1 MSHNGDGRTYTR
13 QEKGAA
19 AEQAARMYL
28 TSRGYLIR
36 DYNWRCRSGELDIIA
51 EYEGALVFIEVRSRS
66 GSAVQ
71 GTAEESVDARKIRQ
85 VRETARVYLHMQG
98 LQPAAIAFDV
108 IAVQLQPDLS
118 IASCGISGKSFSCLC
133 FAKTG

>member
-1 MSHNGDGRTYTR
+1 MSHSRDGGNYTR

-28 TSRGYLIR
+28 TSQGYLIR

-66 GSAVQ
+66 GSAMQ

-98 LQPAAIAFDV
+98 LQPAAVSFDV

-118 IASCGISGKSFSCLC
+118 IASLRHIREAF
-133 FAKTG
+133 

>member
-1 MSHNGDGRTYTR
+1 M
-13 QEKGAA
+13 
-19 AEQAARMYL
+19 
-28 TSRGYLIR
+28 
-36 DYNWRCRSGELDIIA
+36 
-51 EYEGALVFIEVRSRS
+51 EVRSRS

-118 IASCGISGKSFSCLC
+118 IGSLRHLREAF
-133 FAKTG
+133 

>member
-1 MSHNGDGRTYTR
+1 MSHNGDSRTYTR

-36 DYNWRCRSGELDIIA
+36 DHNWRCRSGELDIIA
-51 EYEGALVFIEVRSRS
+51 EYEGTLVFIEVRSRS
-66 GSAVQ
+66 GSAMQ

-85 VRETARVYLHMQG
+85 VRETAGVYLHMQG
-98 LQPAAIAFDV
+98 LQPAEVSFDV

-118 IASCGISGKSFSCLC
+118 IASLRHIREAF
-133 FAKTG
+133 

>member
-1 MSHNGDGRTYTR
+1 M
-13 QEKGAA
+13 
-19 AEQAARMYL
+19 
-28 TSRGYLIR
+28 
-36 DYNWRCRSGELDIIA
+36 
-51 EYEGALVFIEVRSRS
+51 
-66 GSAVQ
+66 Q

-118 IASCGISGKSFSCLC
+118 IASCAISGKPFSCLC

>member
-66 GSAVQ
+66 GSTVQ
-71 GTAEESVDARKIRQ
+71 GTAEESVDAHKIRQ

-118 IASCGISGKSFSCLC
+118 IASLRHLREAF
-133 FAKTG
+133 